1 MTKRSLV
8 TGFLALLLLSG
19 AIMAFMTLVG
29 SKPGAT
35 AKPPQ
40 ERIWSVDSLVA
51 APAPHHPELR
61 LYGRVESPRTAML
74 SAPMSADVIAVP
86 VREGQEVEPDQTLV
100 LLDPRDR
107 KLELVQR
114 QADVAQLQ
122 AQIDSENTRHQSDQQ
137 AIGYEQTLLKLTRQ
151 ALERATTLKRR
162 KLGSDSELDQ
172 ARQALA
178 RQQLALNT
186 RRREIEDHPAR
197 LAQLQ
202 ARLDRAR
209 ALRDVAAL
217 ELQRSTLKA
226 PFAGRIAEVMV
237 SPGARVRPGEELL
250 QVYDTAK
257 LEIRAQIPETTVP
270 MLRRGLQHG
279 GLEAHA
285 QLDGQTLRLR
295 LERLAGRVEPGRGG
309 VEGLFSLERGD
320 LAPRLGRFV
329 DLTLR
334 LPEQADTIAVP
345 GSAIYGTHRVYRIVD
360 QRLQSVAI
368 ERIGRIADQG
378 ETLFLIRS
386 SELNA
391 GDHILTTQLANA
403 IDGLKVQGGD
413 AAAGA
418 GDQNG
423 DREKR

>member
-1 MTKRSLV
+1 MTKRSIF

-19 AIMAFMTLVG
+19 AIMAFMALVG

-35 AKPPQ
+35 AKPPR

-51 APAPHHPELR
+51 RPAAHHPELR

-74 SAPMSADVIAVP
+74 SAPMTADVIAVP
-86 VREGQEVEPDQTLV
+86 VREGQEVEPDQTLI

-107 KLELVQR
+107 KLELAQR

-122 AQIDSENTRHQSDQQ
+122 AQIDSEFTRYQSDQH
-137 AIGYEQTLLKLTRQ
+137 AIEYEKTLLKLTRQ
-151 ALERATTLKRR
+151 ALERSTTLKRR

-172 ARQALA
+172 ASQALA

-186 RRREIEDHPAR
+186 RQREIQDHPAR

-202 ARLDRAR
+202 ARLERAR
-209 ALRDVAAL
+209 ALRDLAEL
-217 ELQRSTLKA
+217 ELQRTTLSA

-237 SPGARVRPGEELL
+237 SPGARVRPGEQLL
-250 QVYDTAK
+250 EVYDTAK

-270 MLRRGLQHG
+270 MLRQGLQHQG
-279 GLEAHA
+279 RLEACA
-285 QLDGQTLRLR
+285 ELDGLTLQLR

-329 DLTLR
+329 DLTLK

-345 GSAIYGTHRVYRIVD
+345 GSAIYGTHRVYKIVD
-360 QRLQSVAI
+360 QRLQSVVI
-368 ERIGRIADQG
+368 ERVGRIADHG
-378 ETLFLIRS
+378 DTLFLIRS
-386 SELNA
+386 PDLKA

-403 IDGLKVQGGD
+403 IDGLKVQAGD
-413 AAAGA
+413 AVQPGK
-418 GDQNG
+418 G
-423 DREKR
+423 